1 MSVCP
6 VDLNPSSK
14 AIINTLRAMALGVS
28 VLLIGIPTTVSAY
41 EQVGNACWYGPR
53 LHGRITA
60 NGERFNQNK
69 LTAAHQSLPFGTKAR
84 VTNLDN
90 KKSVRVTINDRGPHV
105 GNCAIDVS
113 RAAARRLGMTES
125 GIVRVKIEAA
135 TK

>member
-1 MSVCP
+1 MTARF
-6 VDLNPSSK
+6 VDRTPPGKRSNSL
-14 AIINTLRAMALGVS
+14 LRTMALGVS
-28 VLLIGIPTTVSAY
+28 ALLISLPTAVSAY

-60 NGERFNQNK
+60 SGERFNQNK
-69 LTAAHQSLPFGTKAR
+69 LTAAHKSLPFGSKAR
-84 VTNLDN
+84 VTNLEN

-105 GNCAIDVS
+105 GDCAIDVS
-113 RAAARRLGMTES
+113 RAAANRLGMVEN

>member
-1 MSVCP
+1 MTARF
-6 VDLNPSSK
+6 VDSTPPGK
-14 AIINTLRAMALGVS
+14 RRTGILRAVALGVS
-28 VLLIGIPTTVSAY
+28 ALLISLPTAVSAY

-60 NGERFNQNK
+60 SGERFNQNK
-69 LTAAHQSLPFGTKAR
+69 LTAAHKSLPFGSKAR
-84 VTNLDN
+84 VTNLEN

-105 GNCAIDVS
+105 GDCAIDVS
-113 RAAARRLGMTES
+113 RAAANRLGMVEN